1 MTSDLNVWMNNQF
14 VPWKSATVPIL
25 SHGFSRASAIFEIFR
40 IHKGPDGPAAFRM
53 DEHLKRLMNS
63 ARLLQMDMAY
73 SMDEIAEA
81 VRKTVKLN
89 HMEQGVIKI
98 LAYWGEEAVI
108 QLVLES
114 KLDLAVFAIPDS
126 SQFHM
131 DKKEPISAC
140 ISKWRK
146 IHPETVQVEAKACA
160 NYLNGYLARKDA
172 LDRGYD
178 TGIMLGTDGFVAEGS
193 TESLFLVKDG
203 ILKVP
208 PLGRVLSSITRMTVK
223 EIANHLNIAVVETT
237 LFPDDL
243 YQADELFVS
252 YTGTKVS
259 PISRF
264 EDRLLDAP
272 GPVTRRIK
280 EKMDD
285 VLAFKDET
293 FRRWFQKID
302 NRSATLIDK
311 EKRE

>member
-1 MTSDLNVWMNNQF
+1 MTDDLTVWMNGQF

-40 IHKGPDGPAAFRM
+40 IHKSPDGPAAFRM

-73 SMDEIAEA
+73 SMDDIADA
-81 VRKTVKLN
+81 VKETVKKN
-89 HMEQGVIKI
+89 QMEQGVIKI

-108 QLVLES
+108 QLVLDS
-114 KLDLAVFAIPDS
+114 KLDLAIFTVPESALSHLDNE
-126 SQFHM
+126 M
-131 DKKEPISAC
+131 PISAC

-172 LDRGYD
+172 LNRGYD

-193 TESLFLVKDG
+193 TESLFIVKDG
-203 ILKVP
+203 VLKVP
-208 PLGRVLSSITRMTVK
+208 PLGRVLSSISRMSVQ
-223 EIANHLNIAVVETT
+223 EIATDLGIAVAETP
-237 LFPDDL
+237 LLSNDL
-243 YQADELFVS
+243 QQADELFVS

-264 EDRLLDAP
+264 EDRILAAP

-280 EKMDD
+280 EKMDA
-285 VLAFKDET
+285 VFAFQDEK
-293 FRRWFQKID
+293 FNHWFQQMY
-302 NRSATLIDK
+302 
-311 EKRE
+311 

>member
-1 MTSDLNVWMNNQF
+1 MTDNLNVWMNGQF

-73 SMDEIAEA
+73 TMDEIADA
-81 VRKTVKLN
+81 VKETVALN

-114 KLDLAVFAIPDS
+114 KLDLAVFAVPES
-126 SQFHM
+126 SLLHL
-131 DKKEPISAC
+131 DNEVPISAC

-193 TESLFLVKDG
+193 TEALFIVKDG
-203 ILKVP
+203 VLKVP
-208 PLGRVLSSITRMTVK
+208 PLGRVLSSISRMSVQ
-223 EIANHLNIAVVETT
+223 EIADHLNIPAVETP
-237 LFPDDL
+237 LLPGDL
-243 YQADELFVS
+243 HRADELFVS

-264 EDRLLDAP
+264 EDRILDAP

-280 EKMDD
+280 EKMDG
-285 VLAFKDET
+285 VFAFKDEK
-293 FRRWFQKID
+293 FKRWFQKMY
-302 NRSATLIDK
+302 
-311 EKRE
+311 

>member
-1 MTSDLNVWMNNQF
+1 MTSDLNVWMNGQF
-14 VPWKSATVPIL
+14 VPWQSATVPIL

-81 VRKTVKLN
+81 VRETVKLN

-108 QLVLES
+108 QLVLKS

-126 SQFHM
+126 SQFHL
-131 DKKEPISAC
+131 DKEEPISAC
-140 ISKWRK
+140 TSKWRK

-178 TGIMLGTDGFVAEGS
+178 TGIMLGTDGLVTEGS

-208 PLGRVLSSITRMTVK
+208 PLGRVLSSITRMAVQ
-223 EIANHLNIAVVETT
+223 EIASHLNIEAVETT
-237 LFPDDL
+237 VLPDDL
-243 YQADELFVS
+243 HQADELFVS

-264 EDRLLDAP
+264 EDRSLDAP

-280 EKMDD
+280 EKIDD
-285 VLAFKDET
+285 VLAFKDKT
-293 FRRWFQKID
+293 FRHWFQKI
-302 NRSATLIDK
+302 
-311 EKRE
+311 

>member
-1 MTSDLNVWMNNQF
+1 MTSDLNVWMNGQF
-14 VPWKSATVPIL
+14 VPWQSATVPIL

-81 VRKTVKLN
+81 VRETVKLN

-108 QLVLES
+108 QLVLKS

-126 SQFHM
+126 SQFHL
-131 DKKEPISAC
+131 DKEEPISAC
-140 ISKWRK
+140 ISKWKK

-178 TGIMLGTDGFVAEGS
+178 TGVMLGTDGLVTEGS

-208 PLGRVLSSITRMTVK
+208 PLGRVLSSITRMAVQ
-223 EIANHLNIAVVETT
+223 EIASHLNIEAVETT
-237 LFPDDL
+237 VLPDDL
-243 YQADELFVS
+243 HQADELFVS

-264 EDRLLDAP
+264 EDRSLDAP

-280 EKMDD
+280 EKIDD
-285 VLAFKDET
+285 VLAFKDKT
-293 FRRWFQKID
+293 FRHWFQKI
-302 NRSATLIDK
+302 
-311 EKRE
+311 